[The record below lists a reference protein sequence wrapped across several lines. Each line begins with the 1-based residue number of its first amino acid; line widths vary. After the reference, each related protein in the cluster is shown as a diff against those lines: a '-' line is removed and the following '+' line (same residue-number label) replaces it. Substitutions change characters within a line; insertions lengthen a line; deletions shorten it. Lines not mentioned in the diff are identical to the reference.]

1 MNKILKIIK
10 GIHPGFYLER
20 ELKKRKISKGRLAI
34 SVGEYPQTLVAITK
48 GKRRLNTPLAMKLEK
63 ELGMEQG
70 FFTLLQAY
78 HDIEVERKRTDPKP
92 DWKIF
97 SKATFWD
104 TNIDTIDWMKSKVYV
119 IERVFTRGT
128 LSEKK
133 EIINLY
139 GEKVV
144 EEVLQKAGYD
154 FKELNKENW
163 I

>member
-48 GKRRLNTPLAMKLEK
+48 GKRRMNTPLAMKLEK

-78 HDIEVERKRTDPKP
+78 HDIEEERKNNASKP
-92 DWKIF
+92 DLKIF
-97 SKATFWD
+97 SKFVFWD
-104 TNIDTIDWMKSKVYV
+104 VDIKNIDWEKHKKFA
-119 IERVFTRGT
+119 IERVFEMGNKIEREELIHFYGENTI
-128 LSEKK
+128 K
-133 EIINLY
+133 EIL
-139 GEKVV
+139 
-144 EEVLQKAGYD
+144 
-154 FKELNKENW
+154 KESGIKFIL
-163 I
+163 

>member
-48 GKRRLNTPLAMKLEK
+48 GKRRMNTPLAMKLEK

-78 HDIEVERKRTDPKP
+78 HDIEEERKRTDPKP
-92 DWKIF
+92 DFKKIR
-97 SKATFWD
+97 KIIFWD
-104 TNIDTIDWMKSKVYV
+104 TNIETIDWMKAKKSIIK
-119 IERVFTRGT
+119 RVFERGN
-128 LSEKK
+128 EKERT
-133 EIINLY
+133 EIIRFY
-139 GEKVV
+139 GND
-144 EEVLQKAGYD
+144 EVTKIL
-154 FKELNKENW
+154 KEYEA
-163 I
+163 

>member
-48 GKRRLNTPLAMKLEK
+48 GKRRMNTPLAMKLEK

-78 HDIEVERKRTDPKP
+78 HDIEEERKNNASKP
-92 DWKIF
+92 DLKIF
-97 SKATFWD
+97 SKFVFWD
-104 TNIDTIDWMKSKVYV
+104 VDIKNLLGLKFKHKS
-119 IERVFTRGT
+119 
-128 LSEKK
+128 
-133 EIINLY
+133 LY
-139 GEKVV
+139 
-144 EEVLQKAGYD
+144 
-154 FKELNKENW
+154 
-163 I
+163 

>member
-48 GKRRLNTPLAMKLEK
+48 GKRRMNTPLAMKLEK

-104 TNIDTIDWMKSKVYV
+104 TKIETIDWMKSKRH
-119 IERVFTRGT
+119 IIQRVFERG
-128 LSEKK
+128 SEKERA
-133 EIINLY
+133 EIIRFY
-139 GEKVV
+139 GE
-144 EEVLQKAGYD
+144 EEVTRQLKAY
-154 FKELNKENW
+154 EA
-163 I
+163 